1 MICGAEPC
9 FTISK
14 HLWRIA
20 STCSAF
26 RSRTA
31 ERVFSIGGF
40 SSFGSGTRG
49 LPQWCSLFRAR
60 KVATPK
66 QIAEATIG
74 SERVPLGVDR
84 QEDEVDVS

>member
-1 MICGAEPC
+1 MLAQPTGARRALDLLASMVS
-9 FTISK
+9 ISG
-14 HLWRIA
+14 
-20 STCSAF
+20 SPV
-26 RSRTA
+26 RTQLGELLSLA
-31 ERVFSIGGF
+31 
-40 SSFGSGTRG
+40 GSGTRG